1 MSNLTAKVHL
11 FIRSL
16 KLYSTL
22 YESKG
27 LEYNDVSSISRR
39 RGDFFIK
46 SNQTEA

>member
-1 MSNLTAKVHL
+1 MSNLTVKAHL
-11 FIRSL
+11 LIQSL

-27 LEYNDVSSISRR
+27 LEYDDVSSNSRR